1 MRLTV
6 VLVILLST
14 KPSSSTFTFNK
25 WVCNKHLFLLRARRG
40 MGRSVPPWRTR
51 VENELQHLT
60 PYRRALSSVDQAAFD
75 ALLDAVRERRAAGGM
90 LPAVN
95 TWQPTVLSMMVGLMG
110 QLQQLSDRIQTL
122 EERHR
127 HD

>member
-1 MRLTV
+1 M
-6 VLVILLST
+6 
-14 KPSSSTFTFNK
+14 
-25 WVCNKHLFLLRARRG
+25 
-40 MGRSVPPWRTR
+40 PPWRTR
-51 VENELQHLT
+51 VEHELQHLA
-60 PYRRALSSVDQAAFD
+60 PYRRALSSVDCAAFD

-95 TWQPTVLSMMVGLMG
+95 TWQPTVLSMMVGLMV
-110 QLQQLSDRIQTL
+110 QINQLSERVQAL

>member
-1 MRLTV
+1 
-6 VLVILLST
+6 
-14 KPSSSTFTFNK
+14 
-25 WVCNKHLFLLRARRG
+25 
-40 MGRSVPPWRTR
+40 
-51 VENELQHLT
+51 VENELQHLV
-60 PYRRALSSVDQAAFD
+60 PYRRALSVIDRAAFD

-95 TWQPTVLSMMVGLMG
+95 TWQPTVLSMMVGLMV
-110 QLQQLSDRIQTL
+110 QLNQLSERIAAL